1 MMKSYGV
8 LNRVCR
14 YAGMAACILS
24 VALCSCGGD
33 GDENLP
39 LPPSAEEEG
48 DDNVKPDPEA
58 LPDISSYKAGET
70 LTMEFNGVFRLPCT
84 GIDPEDHLQL
94 ISQGNMSETY
104 NVPVVNIDDEGAL
117 LRTPSGFI
125 GGMFQ
130 LLYHKDNGSAIDL
143 GITFVDVVDASE
155 VQQVPGNTVYGR
167 VIDASGKPIPGVSV
181 SDGVFVTTTDENG
194 CYYLASLKKY
204 GYVFISVPGGYRVAV
219 DRTIPQFFRRLE
231 APSSTYEQCCFI
243 LAAESNERHRILV
256 YTDTHLANRTNDI
269 NQFKQGFKADL
280 KAEITRAR
288 AEGVALYAMAL
299 GDLSWDEW
307 WYVNRFQPSDYVS
320 QMSDLD
326 LPVYNIPG
334 NHDNDPYVADDF
346 ESTVPWRDEVG
357 PTYYSFNIGDIHYVQ
372 MDNTLFV
379 NSGGAQGTVGALNY
393 TEGFTDD
400 QLRWLAADLKNV
412 PAGTTLFLG
421 MHIQYTNRYKVENGD
436 LTWSYAM
443 PAEYRSRLA
452 ELLAPYKVHLVT
464 GHTHINYTNFIDDGL
479 MEHNIAAVCAT
490 WWWTGYYTDGRCQ
503 MCRDGSPGG
512 YKVFDIG
519 EGAPDNVSW
528 RYQPIGRSADYQFR
542 CYDLNE
548 THITRET
555 YCPRIANNFSTVSAE
570 FFSQYANGYD
580 RARSDN
586 AVLINVF
593 DWNERWSL
601 KVVEVETNKELYVTQ
616 LDTYDPLHTVHFNMN
631 RMNTNST
638 AMTFPTLL
646 TSHMFE
652 VFCSSATST
661 LEITVTD
668 EFGRSYVET
677 MKRPRSFYDMTLSS
691 QW

>member
-1 MMKSYGV
+1 
-8 LNRVCR
+8 
-14 YAGMAACILS
+14 MA
-24 VALCSCGGD
+24 
-33 GDENLP
+33 
-39 LPPSAEEEG
+39 
-48 DDNVKPDPEA
+48 
-58 LPDISSYKAGET
+58 
-70 LTMEFNGVFRLPCT
+70 FNGSFRLPCK
-84 GIDPEDHLQL
+84 GIDPADHLQL
-94 ISQGNMSETY
+94 VSRNDASETY
-104 NVPVVNIDDEGAL
+104 DIPVAGIDDDGATL
-117 LRTPSGFI
+117 STPSGFI
-125 GGMFQ
+125 GGMYK
-130 LLYHKDNGSAIDL
+130 LLYHKNDGAIIDL
-143 GITFVDVVDASE
+143 GTTFVDVVDRSE
-155 VQQVPGNTVYGR
+155 VPQVAGNTVYGR
-167 VIDASGKPIPGVSV
+167 VIDASGNPIPNVSV

-194 CYYLASLKKY
+194 RYYLASLKKY

-219 DRTIPQFFRRLE
+219 DRSIPRFFRRLG
-231 APSSTYEQCCFI
+231 ASSSTYEQCCFI
-243 LAAESNERHRILV
+243 LAADPNERHRMLV

-269 NQFKQGFKADL
+269 NQFEQGFKADL
-280 KAEITRAR
+280 KEEISRAK

-307 WYVNRFQPSDYVS
+307 WYVNRFQPSDYVA
-320 QMSDLD
+320 QMADLD

-346 ESTVPWRDEVG
+346 ESTAPWRDVVG
-357 PTYYSFNIGDIHYVQ
+357 PTYYSFNVGNVHYIQ
-372 MDNTLFV
+372 MDNTLFI
-379 NSGGAQGTVGALNY
+379 NSGGAQGTVGELNY

-412 PAGTTLFLG
+412 PAGSTVFLG
-421 MHIQYTNRYKVENGD
+421 MHIQYSNRYKIVNGK
-436 LTWSYAM
+436 LSWSYAM
-443 PAEYRSRLA
+443 PSEYRSRIA
-452 ELLAPYKVHLVT
+452 ELLAPYDAHLVT

-490 WWWTGYYTDGRCQ
+490 WWWTGYYTGGRCQ

-519 EGAPDNVSW
+519 ERAPGAVSW

-586 AVLINVF
+586 AVLINIF
-593 DWNERWSL
+593 DWNEQWRL
-601 KVVEVETNKELYVTQ
+601 KVVEVETDKELAVTQ

-668 EFGRSYVET
+668 DFGRVYRET
-677 MKRPRSFYDMTLSS
+677 MTRPRSFYDMTNSS

>member
-1 MMKSYGV
+1 MKKNYSV
-8 LNRVCR
+8 LNHACR
-14 YAGMAACILS
+14 CLGMAVCILS
-24 VALCSCGGD
+24 VAICSCSGSD
-33 GDENLP
+33 EEKFPPPSPGDE
-39 LPPSAEEEG
+39 EKV
-48 DDNVKPDPEA
+48 DPDPSE
-58 LPDISSYKAGET
+58 LPDITKYKVGNA
-70 LTMEFNGVFRLPCT
+70 LVMAFNGSFRLPCK
-84 GIDPEDHLQL
+84 GIDPADHLQL
-94 ISQGNMSETY
+94 VSRNDASETY
-104 NVPVVNIDDEGAL
+104 DIPVAGIDDDGATL
-117 LRTPSGFI
+117 STPSGFI
-125 GGMFQ
+125 GGMYK
-130 LLYHKDNGSAIDL
+130 LLYHKNDGATIDL
-143 GITFVDVVDASE
+143 GTTFVDVVDRSE
-155 VQQVPGNTVYGR
+155 VPQVAGNTVYGR
-167 VIDASGKPIPGVSV
+167 VIDASGNPIPNVSV

-194 CYYLASLKKY
+194 RYYLASLKKY

-219 DRTIPQFFRRLE
+219 DRSIPRFFRRLE
-231 APSSTYEQCCFI
+231 ASSSTYEQCCFI
-243 LAAESNERHRILV
+243 LAAEPNERHRMLV

-269 NQFKQGFKADL
+269 NQFEQGFKADL
-280 KAEITRAR
+280 KEEISRAK

-307 WYVNRFQPSDYVS
+307 WYVNRFQPSDYVA
-320 QMSDLD
+320 QMADLD

-346 ESTVPWRDEVG
+346 ESTAPWRDVVG
-357 PTYYSFNIGDIHYVQ
+357 PTYYSFNVGNVHYIQ
-372 MDNTLFV
+372 MDNTLFI
-379 NSGGAQGTVGALNY
+379 NSGGAQGTVGELNY

-412 PAGTTLFLG
+412 PAGSTVFLG
-421 MHIQYTNRYKVENGD
+421 MHIQYSNRYKIENGK
-436 LTWSYAM
+436 LSWSYAM
-443 PAEYRSRLA
+443 PSEYRSRIA
-452 ELLAPYKVHLVT
+452 ELLAPYDAHLVT

-490 WWWTGYYTDGRCQ
+490 WWWTGYYTGGRCQ

-519 EGAPDNVSW
+519 ERAPGAVSW

-586 AVLINVF
+586 AVLINIF
-593 DWNERWSL
+593 DWNEQWRL
-601 KVVEVETNKELYVTQ
+601 KVVEVETDKELAVTQ

-668 EFGRSYVET
+668 DFGRVYRET
-677 MKRPRSFYDMTLSS
+677 MTRPRSFYDMTNSS

>member
-1 MMKSYGV
+1 
-8 LNRVCR
+8 
-14 YAGMAACILS
+14 MA
-24 VALCSCGGD
+24 
-33 GDENLP
+33 
-39 LPPSAEEEG
+39 
-48 DDNVKPDPEA
+48 
-58 LPDISSYKAGET
+58 
-70 LTMEFNGVFRLPCT
+70 FNGSFRLPCK
-84 GIDPEDHLQL
+84 GIDPADHLQL
-94 ISQGNMSETY
+94 VSRNDASETY
-104 NVPVVNIDDEGAL
+104 DIPVAGIDDDGATL
-117 LRTPSGFI
+117 STPSGFI
-125 GGMFQ
+125 GGMYK
-130 LLYHKDNGSAIDL
+130 LLYHKNDGATIDL
-143 GITFVDVVDASE
+143 GTTFVDVVDRSE
-155 VQQVPGNTVYGR
+155 VPQVAGNTVYGR
-167 VIDASGKPIPGVSV
+167 VIDASGNPIPNVSV

-194 CYYLASLKKY
+194 RYYLASLKKY

-219 DRTIPQFFRRLE
+219 DRSIPRFFRRLE

-243 LAAESNERHRILV
+243 LAAEPNERHRMLV

-269 NQFKQGFKADL
+269 NQFEQGFKADL
-280 KAEITRAR
+280 KEEISRAK

-307 WYVNRFQPSDYVS
+307 WYVNRFQPSDYVA
-320 QMSDLD
+320 QMADLD

-346 ESTVPWRDEVG
+346 ESTAPWRDVVG
-357 PTYYSFNIGDIHYVQ
+357 PTYYSFNVGNVHYIQ
-372 MDNTLFV
+372 MDNTLFI
-379 NSGGAQGTVGALNY
+379 NSGGAQGTVGELNY

-412 PAGTTLFLG
+412 PAGSTVFLG
-421 MHIQYTNRYKVENGD
+421 MHIQYSNRYKIENGK
-436 LTWSYAM
+436 LSWSYAM
-443 PAEYRSRLA
+443 PSEYRSRIA
-452 ELLAPYKVHLVT
+452 ELLAPYDAHLVT

-490 WWWTGYYTDGRCQ
+490 WWWTGYYTGGRCQ

-519 EGAPDNVSW
+519 ERAPGAVSW

-586 AVLINVF
+586 AVLINIF
-593 DWNERWSL
+593 DWNEQWRL
-601 KVVEVETNKELYVTQ
+601 KVVEVETDKELAVTQ

-668 EFGRSYVET
+668 DFGRVYRET
-677 MKRPRSFYDMTLSS
+677 MTRPRSFYDMTNSS

>member
-24 VALCSCGGD
+24 VALCSCRGD

-104 NVPVVNIDDEGAL
+104 DVPVVNIDDEGAL

-519 EGAPDNVSW
+519 EGAPGAVSW

-601 KVVEVETNKELYVTQ
+601 KVVEVETTKELYVTQ
-616 LDTYDPLHTVHFNMN
+616 LDTYDPLHTVHFNMS